1 MTKVGKGRQGVD
13 ETCETIVTGE
23 TSGIKGTIDDQG
35 WGR

>member
-1 MTKVGKGRQGVD
+1 MTKVGEGRQGVD

-23 TSGIKGTIDDQG
+23 TSGIDDQG